1 MSRIPADVG
10 LLQKLYSYEEALS
23 GLLASLGIQFSP
35 INISGEITN
44 AGFYNL
50 SGLTPVTTEAVTYAA
65 AGTAVSDTLH
75 GHRPPDPARCR
86 RRRRRDSGKERHP
99 EQIRRRHG
107 CGRIQGGLFT
117 RRDRSEIWRPAGA
130 GGLLGHCRAARPAR
144 QRRLA
149 RMVVPGQAIL
159 ARHGLIP
166 VALPAARTEAQ
177 P

>member
-65 AGTAVSDTLH
+65 AGTPVSDTYTGIVL
-75 GHRPPDPARCR
+75 RTLLDA
-86 RRRRRDSGKERHP
+86 
-99 EQIRRRHG
+99 
-107 CGRIQGGLFT
+107 
-117 RRDRSEIWRPAGA
+117 A
-130 GGLLGHCRAARPAR
+130 GGVDVTAAKNDILSKFVVATGADGYKAAFSLGEIDPRFGDRPVLVAYSDT
-144 QRRLA
+144 A
-149 RMVVPGQAIL
+149 GQL
-159 ARHGLIP
+159 GP
-166 VALPAARTEAQ
+166 QGSEGWPAWLCPAKLSSRGTD
-177 P
+177 